1 MTDDYDRWKKYAC
14 QINSSILKIKH
25 NENSENRNAVRLV
38 EIEGWFLGELFK
50 VFIQQTLN
58 LNFEKVKI

>member
-1 MTDDYDRWKKYAC
+1 MTDDYDRWKKYTC

-50 VFIQQTLN
+50 VFI
-58 LNFEKVKI
+58 